1 MKEIAVFA
9 SGGGSNFKSIQ
20 ENIESGNISAR
31 IKLLVSNNVNSG
43 AVKYA
48 KEKK

>member
-20 ENIESGNISAR
+20 ENIESGNI
-31 IKLLVSNNVNSG
+31 LVPDDNSFG
-43 AVKYA
+43 LDFDISIM
-48 KEKK
+48 KKRANII